1 MQTKLN
7 KFTQK
12 TRKNIRSKLKKHSS
26 THSSLISLHRF
37 YCNATGFLHVLP
49 NYYIIGGQKCGTGSL
64 YTYLLQHPNVQPAI
78 SKEPSYFDR
87 YYDRG
92 LNWYKIC
99 FPFGFHKT
107 YYKKIK
113 KQKFVTGE
121 ASVRYLDHPFTPKRL
136 KKITPN
142 AKFIILLRNPIDRAY
157 SHYTMINN
165 RGGGNSPFGDKL
177 SFEEAIEKEEERIEG
192 QLEKMLTDPNYY
204 SDIYFRHS
212 YLQRGIYVDKLERWF
227 SVFPK
232 EHFLIIQSEEFF
244 KNTAETYKQVL
255 EFLDLSDFKL
265 PEYKQ
270 IGKARYKQPKM
281 NQNTRNELVEYFKP
295 YNKRLYELLGRKFDW
310 DE

>member
-157 SHYTMINN
+157 SQHT
-165 RGGGNSPFGDKL
+165 RVSGTGRDPL
-177 SFEEAIEKEEERIEG
+177 TFEEAIEKEEERTKPEFK
-192 QLEKMLTDPNYY
+192 KMEENEMYWSGD
-204 SDIYFRHS
+204 YFRFS
-212 YLQRGIYVDKLERWF
+212 YLSRGIYVDKLERWF

-232 EHFLIIQSEEFF
+232 EQFLIIQSEEFF
-244 KNTAETYKQVL
+244 KNTSNVYREVL
-255 EFLDLSDFKL
+255 QFLDLSNWE
-265 PEYKQ
+265 PNEYVQYK
-270 IGKARYKQPKM
+270 KREYKQPKM
-281 NQNTRNELVEYFKP
+281 NPETRKKLVEYFKP
-295 YNKRLYELLGRKFDW
+295 HNERLYEFLGRRFDW

>member
-1 MQTKLN
+1 LQTKLN

-12 TRKNIRSKLKKHSS
+12 TRKNVRSKLKKHSS

-37 YCNATGFLHVLP
+37 YCNTTGFLHVLP

-64 YTYLLQHPNVQPAI
+64 YTYLVQHPNVQPAI

-157 SHYTMINN
+157 SQHT
-165 RGGGNSPFGDKL
+165 RVSGTGRDPL
-177 SFEEAIEKEEERIEG
+177 SFEEAIEKEEERTKPEFK
-192 QLEKMLTDPNYY
+192 KMEENEMYWSGD
-204 SDIYFRHS
+204 YFRFS
-212 YLQRGIYVDKLERWF
+212 YLSRGIYVDKLERWF

-232 EHFLIIQSEEFF
+232 EQFLIIQSEEFF
-244 KNTAETYKQVL
+244 KNTTEIYKQVL
-255 EFLDLSDFKL
+255 KFLDLSDFKL

-270 IGKARYKQPKM
+270 IGKAKYKQPKM
-281 NQNTRNELVEYFKP
+281 NSETRKKLVEYFKP
-295 YNKRLYELLGRKFDW
+295 HNERLYEFLGRRFDW